1 MASIGFR
8 IYNSFER
15 PAKNLIDSFKDI
27 PVANIS
33 DNMGRIACM
42 DTGIKSFNHTRLLG
56 CAFTV
61 RVPAGDNLIL
71 HKAIDMAQ
79 PGDVIIVDGEG
90 GMNHAL
96 MGEIMFRYAISR
108 GVAGFVLDGC
118 IRDVDALSELDF
130 PVFARGV
137 NPKGPYKNGPGEIN
151 VPISCG
157 NLVVHP
163 GDIIVGDSDG
173 VVVIR
178 PADAE
183 ALLDLASKQ
192 HANELKT
199 FKQIAAGSLDRRWV
213 DQFLTE
219 KGCEII
225 DLQD

>member
-1 MASIGFR
+1 MANIGFR
-8 IYNSFER
+8 IYSSFER
-15 PAKNLIDSFKDI
+15 PSKSLIESFKDI

-42 DTGIKSFNHTRLLG
+42 DTSIKSFNRTRLLG

-130 PVFARGV
+130 PVFAKGV

-157 NLVVHP
+157 GLVVHP
-163 GDIIVGDSDG
+163 GDIIAGDSDG

-178 PADAE
+178 PADAPV
-183 ALLDLASKQ
+183 LLELATKQ

-199 FKQIAAGSLDRRWV
+199 FKQIEAGTLDRAWV

-219 KGCEII
+219 KGCEI
-225 DLQD
+225 LA